1 MSIHVVSSIDN
12 FIYTCTCIGG
22 FAVVLD
28 VRCTSGNNER
38 LALKRVAVNNEHDLF
53 LCRQEIAIMVSDVV
67 TVHIH
72 CNHNTRTKLVCEFV
86 YMSYKH

>member
-1 MSIHVVSSIDN
+1 MSIPVVSTI
-12 FIYTCTCIGG
+12 IYIYIYIGG

-72 CNHNTRTKLVCEFV
+72 NVHCNHNTRTKFVCEFV
-86 YMSYKH
+86 YMSYKY